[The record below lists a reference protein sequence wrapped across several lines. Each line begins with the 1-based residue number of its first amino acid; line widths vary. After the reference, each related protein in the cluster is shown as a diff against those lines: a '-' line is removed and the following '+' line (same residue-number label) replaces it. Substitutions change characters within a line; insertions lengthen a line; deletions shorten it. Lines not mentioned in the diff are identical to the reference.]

1 MEKLKVEEII
11 EDSLIGINR
20 RWTAKEA
27 YKLYTGIIRV
37 AREYPLILINIL
49 HELFTVY
56 SAVARNSIYLID
68 TFKTII
74 IKALYFY
81 RVPTRESE
89 VINESQ
95 IFALFFALNS
105 WDEEYARRLIDERN
119 ARIKKEIIEFH
130 DRMLKE
136 WLDAEKKFGL

>member
-11 EDSLIGINR
+11 EESLVGINR

-27 YKLYTGIIRV
+27 YKLYTGIIRA
-37 AREYPLILINIL
+37 AREYPLTLINIL

-56 SAVARNSIYLID
+56 STVARNSIYLID
-68 TFKTII
+68 TFKTIV
-74 IKALYFY
+74 IKALYIN

-95 IFALFFALNS
+95 IFALFFALNR
-105 WDEEYARRLIDERN
+105 WDEDYAKRLMHERN
-119 ARIKKEIIEFH
+119 ASLKKEINEIYG
-130 DRMLKE
+130 RMVGE